1 MHQIAW
7 SKGFISGYTD
17 NLVSNEMI
25 IKGLFLR
32 DVWENLVNTA
42 VWTKY
47 YSNMAD
53 VGFYDQDDTRLK
65 ESSRFKFKT
74 FGFPIE
80 AKITEFVP
88 SFDGESARIAWHGWN
103 EAENKRLDVIHT

>member
-1 MHQIAW
+1 MHQIVW
-7 SKGFISGYTD
+7 PKGFIPGFAD
-17 NLVSNEMI
+17 NFVSNEMI
-25 IKGLFLR
+25 IKDLSLS

-53 VGFYDQDDTRLK
+53 VEFYDQEGARLK
-65 ESSRFKFKT
+65 ENSRFKFKT

-88 SFDGESARIAWHGWN
+88 SFDGEPARLLA
-103 EAENKRLDVIHT
+103 RLERD